1 MEEVQD
7 IVIVGAGI
15 AGLTTS
21 LGLHKFGIRSL
32 VLESSG
38 SLRITG
44 FAIGIWTNGWK
55 ALDAV
60 GIGDSLRQQHKQ
72 IYWNLTTS
80 TISGVQ
86 TAAMSFEA
94 KGKHGHHELRCVNR
108 KVLLE
113 ALAKELPSGTIRFS
127 SKVVSIEIS
136 GFYKLVHLADGT
148 ILQTK
153 VLIGCDG
160 VNSVVAKWLGFK
172 ASAFTGRVAI
182 RGCVNFKSNHG
193 FEPKFFQF
201 FGKAFRSG
209 FLPYDDNGVYWFLTS
224 SEGEPLGPI
233 QHPWELLWGNINKD
247 NVCVA
252 GDALHPMTPDIGR
265 GGCAALEDGVVLARC
280 LAGALLKEQ
289 SEETRGNGDREREE
303 YKRIE
308 MGLKKYAKERRWR
321 SIELISTAYFVGFLQ
336 QGNGQV
342 TSFLR
347 DNIVPISLELL
358 WRNITKGN
366 VYGTGDALHSV
377 TPDIGQGRCA
387 ALEDSV
393 VLVRCLAKAL
403 FDETSKESKD
413 IDERELDEYK
423 RIEMGLK

>member
-15 AGLTTS
+15 AGLTAS
-21 LGLHKFGIRSL
+21 LGLHKLGIQSL
-32 VLESSG
+32 VLESSS

-72 IYWNLTTS
+72 IYGNLATS

-86 TAAMSFEA
+86 TAAMSFDA
-94 KGKHGHHELRCVNR
+94 KGKHGDHEIRCVNR
-108 KVLLE
+108 MLLLD

-136 GFYKLVHLADGT
+136 GFYKLVHLADGS
-148 ILQTK
+148 ILKTK

-172 ASAFTGRVAI
+172 VPTFTERVAI
-182 RGCVNFKSNHG
+182 RGCVNFKSSHG
-193 FEPKFFQF
+193 FEPKTFMF
-201 FGKAFRSG
+201 FGKGFRSG
-209 FLPYDDNGVYWFLTS
+209 FLPSDDTSVYWFLTTSKDKEREDDPIKMKQFVLSKLGNEYVPDEIKAIVENTKLDSIIS
-224 SEGEPLGPI
+224 SPLRYR
-233 QHPWELLWGNINKD
+233 HPWELLWGNINKD

-252 GDALHPMTPDIGR
+252 GDALHPMTPEIAQ
-265 GGCAALEDGVVLARC
+265 GGCATLEDGVVLARC

-289 SEETRGNGDREREE
+289 SEETKGKGDREREE

-321 SIELISTAYFVGFLQ
+321 SIELISTAYFVGFVQ

-347 DNIVPISLELL
+347 ENILPAFLAGLPLKRADFDCGKLSIS
-358 WRNITKGN
+358 
-366 VYGTGDALHSV
+366 
-377 TPDIGQGRCA
+377 
-387 ALEDSV
+387 
-393 VLVRCLAKAL
+393 
-403 FDETSKESKD
+403 
-413 IDERELDEYK
+413 
-423 RIEMGLK
+423 

>member
-21 LGLHKFGIRSL
+21 LGLQRLGIQSL
-32 VLESSG
+32 VLESSH
-38 SLRITG
+38 SLRVTG
-44 FAIGIWTNGWK
+44 FAFTTWTNAWK

-72 IYWNLTTS
+72 FYANLNTS
-80 TISGVQ
+80 TVSGVQ

-94 KGKHGHHELRCVNR
+94 KGKHGDHEVRCVNR
-108 KVLLE
+108 KLLLE

-136 GFYKLVHLADGT
+136 GFSKLVHLADGT
-148 ILQTK
+148 ILKTK

-172 ASAFTGRVAI
+172 APTFTGRAAI

-193 FEPKFFQF
+193 MEPKFFQF

-224 SEGEPLGPI
+224 NEDKEREDDPIKMKQFVLSKLGNEYVPDEIKAIVENTELDSIISSPLRYR
-233 QHPWELLWGNINKD
+233 HPWELLWGNISKE

-252 GDALHPMTPDIGR
+252 GDALHPMTPDIGQ
-265 GGCAALEDGVVLARC
+265 GGCAALEDGVVLAKC
-280 LAGALLKEQ
+280 LAGALQKEQ
-289 SEETRGNGDREREE
+289 SEETKGKGDREREE

-321 SIELISTAYFVGFLQ
+321 SIELISTAYIVGVVQ
-336 QGNGQV
+336 QGNGKV
-342 TSFLR
+342 TTFFR
-347 DNIVPISLELL
+347 DNIL
-358 WRNITKGN
+358 
-366 VYGTGDALHSV
+366 
-377 TPDIGQGRCA
+377 A
-387 ALEDSV
+387 AFLAGL
-393 VLVRCLAKAL
+393 VLKKAD
-403 FDETSKESKD
+403 FDCGKLSFS
-413 IDERELDEYK
+413 
-423 RIEMGLK
+423 

>member
-1 MEEVQD
+1 MEEAQD

-21 LGLHKFGIRSL
+21 LGLHRLGIRSL
-32 VLESSG
+32 VLESSD
-38 SLRITG
+38 SLRVTG
-44 FAIGIWTNGWK
+44 FALTTWTNAWK

-72 IYWNLTTS
+72 FYANLNTS
-80 TISGVQ
+80 TVSGVQ
-86 TAAMSFEA
+86 TAATSFEG
-94 KGKHGHHELRCVNR
+94 KGKHGDHEVRCVNR
-108 KVLLE
+108 KLLLE

-136 GFYKLVHLADGT
+136 GFFKLVHLADGT
-148 ILQTK
+148 VLKTK

-160 VNSVVAKWLGFK
+160 VNSVVAKWFGFK
-172 ASAFTGRVAI
+172 APTFTGRAAI

-193 FEPKFFQF
+193 IEPKFFQF

-224 SEGEPLGPI
+224 NEDKEREDDPVKMKQFVLSKLGNEYVPDEIKAIVENTELDSIISSPLRYR
-233 QHPWELLWGNINKD
+233 HPWELLWGNINKE

-252 GDALHPMTPDIGR
+252 GDALHPMTPDIGQ
-265 GGCAALEDGVVLARC
+265 GGCAALEDGVVLAKC

-289 SEETRGNGDREREE
+289 SEETKEKGDREREE

-321 SIELISTAYFVGFLQ
+321 SIELISTAYIVGFVQ
-336 QGNGQV
+336 QGDGKV
-342 TSFLR
+342 TTFFR
-347 DNIVPISLELL
+347 DNILAAFLAGLL
-358 WRNITKGN
+358 LKRA
-366 VYGTGDALHSV
+366 D
-377 TPDIGQGRCA
+377 
-387 ALEDSV
+387 
-393 VLVRCLAKAL
+393 
-403 FDETSKESKD
+403 FDCGKLSFS
-413 IDERELDEYK
+413 
-423 RIEMGLK
+423 